1 MRNAGDSCKVPAVM
15 TARRT
20 YHIWTIGCQMNQADS
35 RYLSSQLETLGY
47 APTDDASRADL
58 IILNTCVVRQQA
70 EDKAYDRLRI
80 LKGLKNRRPGRTIAV
95 MGCLVGR
102 KSDASLVERFPF
114 VDVFM
119 PPSDTGPLLD
129 HLEQNNAA
137 PVDRVHDV
145 RARTTREMVQN
156 GDCVMPDSESGRAV
170 TAFVP
175 VVLGCSYACSY
186 CVIPSRRGAERSRPP
201 AEVLEEVRK
210 LAGHG
215 VREVTVLGQI
225 VDRYG
230 MDLDGSP
237 DLADLLTRV
246 AQVGGICRVRF
257 LTSHPNWLSDRLLD
271 TVASVP
277 GVCPLIEVPFQSGND
292 TILERMKRGY
302 TADDYRRLV
311 DRIRARLPDAAIHT
325 DIIVG
330 FPGETEEQFMDSFH
344 LLSELELD
352 MAHIAKYSE
361 RPLTLAA
368 EKYPDDVPADV
379 KERRRNL
386 LEEVLADILEKKHRP
401 LLGKT
406 VEVLAED
413 RGNNGRWRGRTTHGK
428 LVFFEDDRDQLG
440 KLVNVR
446 LNWTSPFTLIGKA
459 ADAQQEAETHGKD

>member
-1 MRNAGDSCKVPAVM
+1 M
-15 TARRT
+15 TAHRRT

-47 APTDDASRADL
+47 TPTDNASRADL

-80 LKGLKNRRPGRTIAV
+80 LKGLKTRQPGKTIAV

-102 KSDASLVERFPF
+102 KSAASLLERFPF

-119 PPSDTGPLLD
+119 PPSDTGPLLE
-129 HLEQNNAA
+129 HLEQNGSASTG
-137 PVDRVHDV
+137 RVHDV
-145 RARTTREMVQN
+145 RTRTTREMLQN
-156 GDCVMPDSESGRAV
+156 GDGVMPESERGRAV

-186 CVIPSRRGAERSRPP
+186 CVIPSRRGAERSRPR
-201 AEVLEEVRK
+201 EEILEEVRK
-210 LAGHG
+210 LADHG

-230 MDLDGSP
+230 MDLNGSS

-246 AQVGGICRVRF
+246 AGIDGIRRVRF

-271 TVASVP
+271 TIASTP

-292 TILERMKRGY
+292 EILERMKRGY

-311 DRIRARLPDAAIHT
+311 DRIRARTPDAAIHT

-368 EKYPDDVPADV
+368 EKYTDDVPADV
-379 KERRRNL
+379 KEQRRTL
-386 LEEVLADILEKKHRP
+386 LEEVLADILEKKNRR
-401 LLGKT
+401 LLGKE

-413 RGNNGRWRGRTTHGK
+413 QGRNKRWRGRTVHGK
-428 LVFFEDDRDQLG
+428 LVFFEDDRDRLG
-440 KLVNVR
+440 QLVNVR
-446 LNWTSPFTLIGKA
+446 VEWTAPFTLRGKA
-459 ADAQQEAETHGKD
+459 VDNEPSLTSERQEAETHGHD

>member
-1 MRNAGDSCKVPAVM
+1 MSEKRL
-15 TARRT
+15 T

-80 LKGLKNRRPGRTIAV
+80 LKGLKNRRPERTIAV

-102 KSDASLVERFPF
+102 KSDTSLLDRFPF

-119 PPSDTGPLLD
+119 PPSDTGPLLE
-129 HLEQNNAA
+129 HLEQRGPAA
-137 PVDRVHDV
+137 PGRAHDV
-145 RARTTREMVQN
+145 HARTVRERLQN
-156 GDCVMPDSESGRAV
+156 GDGVMPGSESGRAV

-186 CVIPSRRGAERSRPP
+186 CVIPSRRGAERSRPR
-201 AEVLEEVRK
+201 EDILEEIRK
-210 LAGHG
+210 LADHG
-215 VREVTVLGQI
+215 VREVTLLGQI

-230 MDLDGSP
+230 MDLADGS
-237 DLADLLTRV
+237 DLADLLTRAAHV
-246 AQVGGICRVRF
+246 DGIRRVRF

-271 TVASVP
+271 AVASVP

-292 TILERMKRGY
+292 EILERMKRGY
-302 TADDYRRLV
+302 TAADYRRLV

-368 EKYPDDVPADV
+368 QKYPDDVPADV
-379 KERRRNL
+379 KERRRSL

-413 RGNNGRWRGRTTHGK
+413 RGNNGRWRGRTRHGK
-428 LVFFEDDRDQLG
+428 LVFFDDERDQLG
-440 KLVNVR
+440 QLVNVR

-459 ADAQQEAETHGKD
+459 ADARQELEIRGPD